1 LLGQNKHGFAK
12 SPLLIQS
19 GLWSAASVELR
30 LRIVFKLDAVPPEDR
45 TPDPQIRSG
54 APDSNRIIPL
64 DFRQSEQQVT
74 GWQSHSVRGFLAG
87 IVRKRLKLDLESAV
101 VEGIRV
107 YRITAEQGATPAET
121 RPDGRKT

>member
-1 LLGQNKHGFAK
+1 MLSRPK
-12 SPLLIQS
+12 I
-19 GLWSAASVELR
+19 E
-30 LRIVFKLDAVPPEDR
+30 

-54 APDSNRIIPL
+54 APDPNRIIPL

-101 VEGIRV
+101 VEVSGSIGSRLSKA
-107 YRITAEQGATPAET
+107 RRPRKRGRTAA
-121 RPDGRKT
+121 RPDRYAASQDRCGGPRDLLRRSRDRAPARS